1 MQNFKEFLEEKR
13 NSDKGTTEELDD
25 GIVTRASSIFGITL
39 ITNQYK
45 KVKAER
51 DVRKKIDRLADLI
64 LTATAQI
71 YYTLKEV
78 KKQ

>member
-13 NSDKGTTEELDD
+13 SEEKGVTEELDD

-71 YYTLKEV
+71 YYTLKEL